1 MKVFPKFPG
10 VLALLATSISIVLA
24 QDEISF
30 IATGSEWKYL
40 DNGSNQGTA
49 WRASGFSDAGW
60 ASGFA
65 ELGFGDNNEV
75 TVINKGPAGAQYRT
89 YYFRKSFNVSA
100 GQLNALQGDDPFYQ
114 LLIRLKR
121 DDGAVIYLNGQEILR
136 DGMPAGTINYLS
148 LATSAAGGATESTFF
163 PFGLDGTGKL
173 RVGNNVL
180 AVEVHQSSPSSSDVS
195 FDFGLS
201 AFNVPPSYGFY
212 HPPQEI
218 TFEDSGT
225 AETSFSPSLIFN
237 NDLGWSSRDRNGASG
252 FLGGVANYEWFTFL
266 PLAQTGLG
274 FAEGNCFSITNDWV
288 EVFNQIST
296 VDLLANPLKYRIDLR
311 NYTDCVVSFDVRTY
325 DGGWPEAG
333 IAPGNGFEANQDYI
347 KFFSHT
353 STDGDTFTKKQEL
366 NLTGGAGG
374 GVEFIAEPLVPEN
387 AVKKALIPTEDI
399 GTGWTELNYDDS
411 GWLDVSKVDD
421 FGNEVGGGIGYARNK
436 PPGTDTFDAYI
447 CLDLEEQMKTSSS
460 VYLRVPFV
468 VEDKSRYIG
477 LTLGAR
483 VDDGFVAYLNGHK
496 VVTFKAP
503 AAPLWNSGATTSN
516 LDSIAITMVDHSL
529 NNHMS
534 KLVNGENILAIH
546 SMNLGRGSDF
556 LFSCQLEGT
565 TNAVAP
571 RNDPP
576 LNLNDLNRGINGSYY
591 RYYFPIDSSA
601 NSYTFTF
608 EARCNEDTEAIFF
621 DNFKIEG
628 TPIAVDS
635 YDSWIKLT
643 TSYDIND
650 DGFYLEDPDRDGLS
664 NYLEFAFG
672 GDAEVPGYTS
682 EGGQPLMP
690 QGRVVEEGG
699 QRWFEMTWRQLN
711 APTDGSL
718 ESPFGGFSLY
728 DIKYIPQF
736 SSDGVN
742 WDDAAPG
749 ADTYEQIGDAE
760 VNEDG
765 TVTITA
771 RYIDAVDGIPEGFG
785 RVKIESYKVILQ

>member
-24 QDEISF
+24 QNEISL
-30 IATGSEWKYL
+30 ITPGSEWKYL

-49 WRASGFSDAGW
+49 WRATGFSDAGW

-114 LLIRLKR
+114 LLVMLKR

-136 DGMPAGTINYLS
+136 DGMPAGTISYLS

-252 FLGGVANYEWFTFL
+252 FLGGVADYEWFTAL

-311 NYTDCVVSFDVRTY
+311 NYLDCVVSFDVRTY

-333 IAPGNGFEANQDYI
+333 VAPGNGFEANQDYI

-366 NLTGGAGG
+366 YLTGGAGG
-374 GVEFIAEPLVPEN
+374 GVVFIAEPLVPEN

-447 CLDLEEQMKTSSS
+447 CLDLEEQMKTSST
-460 VYLRVPFV
+460 VYLRMPFV

-496 VVTFKAP
+496 IVTFKAP

-529 NNHMS
+529 NNHMN

-576 LNLNDLNRGINGSYY
+576 LNLNDLNRGISGSYY

-608 EARCNEDTEAIFF
+608 EAKCNEDTEAIFF

-650 DGFYLEDPDRDGLS
+650 DGFYLEDPDGDGLS

-682 EGGQPLMP
+682 ESGHPLMP

-699 QRWFEMTWRQLN
+699 QLWFEMTWRQLN

-771 RYIDAVDGIPEGFG
+771 RYINPVDGIPEGFG

>member
-1 MKVFPKFPG
+1 
-10 VLALLATSISIVLA
+10 
-24 QDEISF
+24 
-30 IATGSEWKYL
+30 
-40 DNGSNQGTA
+40 
-49 WRASGFSDAGW
+49 
-60 ASGFA
+60 
-65 ELGFGDNNEV
+65 
-75 TVINKGPAGAQYRT
+75 
-89 YYFRKSFNVSA
+89 
-100 GQLNALQGDDPFYQ
+100 
-114 LLIRLKR
+114 
-121 DDGAVIYLNGQEILR
+121 
-136 DGMPAGTINYLS
+136 
-148 LATSAAGGATESTFF
+148 
-163 PFGLDGTGKL
+163 
-173 RVGNNVL
+173 
-180 AVEVHQSSPSSSDVS
+180 VS

-252 FLGGVANYEWFTFL
+252 FLGGVADYEWFTAL

-274 FAEGNCFSITNDWV
+274 FAEGNCFSITNDWF

-311 NYTDCVVSFDVRTY
+311 NYLDCVVSFDVRTY

-366 NLTGGAGG
+366 YLTGGAGG

-447 CLDLEEQMKTSSS
+447 CLDLEEQMKTSST
-460 VYLRVPFV
+460 VYLRMPFV

-503 AAPLWNSGATTSN
+503 TVPLWNSMATTSN

-529 NNHMS
+529 NCHMN
-534 KLVNGENILAIH
+534 KLVNGPNILAIQAL
-546 SMNLGRGSDF
+546 NLGRGSDF
-556 LFSCQLEGT
+556 LFSCQLEGITSET
-565 TNAVAP
+565 TP
-571 RNDPP
+571 RKAAEVVSDNP
-576 LNLNDLNRGINGSYY
+576 NLKYNI
-591 RYYFPIDSSA
+591 
-601 NSYTFTF
+601 T
-608 EARCNEDTEAIFF
+608 
-621 DNFKIEG
+621 
-628 TPIAVDS
+628 
-635 YDSWIKLT
+635 
-643 TSYDIND
+643 
-650 DGFYLEDPDRDGLS
+650 
-664 NYLEFAFG
+664 
-672 GDAEVPGYTS
+672 GDA
-682 EGGQPLMP
+682 
-690 QGRVVEEGG
+690 
-699 QRWFEMTWRQLN
+699 
-711 APTDGSL
+711 
-718 ESPFGGFSLY
+718 
-728 DIKYIPQF
+728 
-736 SSDGVN
+736 
-742 WDDAAPG
+742 
-749 ADTYEQIGDAE
+749 
-760 VNEDG
+760 
-765 TVTITA
+765 VTITGCDKKA
-771 RYIDAVDGIPEGFG
+771 SGALIIPAAIEGKPVTSIGKGAFVSCTNLTSITIG
-785 RVKIESYKVILQ
+785 DSVTSIGEWGFRHCSSLTSITIGDNVTSIG